1 MAATEVGIR
10 SELESAARDYESRQ
24 RLLND
29 TLRPMRERAN
39 EVYRIVDAAYRETG
53 SDLLRLLDAER
64 TRIETE
70 EMYARALSEIQQ
82 SAVALE
88 TAQGTLP

>member
-1 MAATEVGIR
+1 M
-10 SELESAARDYESRQ
+10 RDG
-24 RLLND
+24 
-29 TLRPMRERAN
+29 AN

-64 TRIETE
+64 TKIEAELT
-70 EMYARALSEIQQ
+70 YARALSEFQQ
-82 SAVALE
+82 SGVALE